1 MTKSSHPPSQS
12 KNALNE
18 HPSESPNRVH
28 LSWEPLLPGTSSMD
42 IVVDDS
48 DVHYHFYYEALQHVR
63 TNPHPDYFTCPCAT
77 SVSMWTD
84 VFWNGPVQDAL
95 KHCQS
100 FGTLINLLMDKFSD
114 IDQLSTEAFLPAGP
128 DSVLNFIAF
137 GVLTVRNAVPLC
149 KHFTCT
155 IRASPGDARASH
167 LYHAQFLD
175 LTILVWLIESRR
187 RTMCHSY
194 PMPWSRDVQIELSR
208 MQASPS
214 DSLPYTTP
222 LLTEDDMPR
231 DEDYDGAMLRS
242 LFGTIIDIPWYGAA
256 HDGFPYCST
265 MSSYTRIRQPPGACH
280 SRRDDAALWVSAL
293 TFGFL
298 EAATRTRIPESM
310 FVVPGPREGE
320 QVLSGSRIHRFLMH
334 FYLSQYRDDNFP
346 EGHLEHG
353 RQIVGLVNHALDALD
368 EEAV

>member
-1 MTKSSHPPSQS
+1 MT
-12 KNALNE
+12 
-18 HPSESPNRVH
+18 H
-28 LSWEPLLPGTSSMD
+28 L
-42 IVVDDS
+42 
-48 DVHYHFYYEALQHVR
+48 
-63 TNPHPDYFTCPCAT
+63 
-77 SVSMWTD
+77 
-84 VFWNGPVQDAL
+84 
-95 KHCQS
+95 
-100 FGTLINLLMDKFSD
+100 
-114 IDQLSTEAFLPAGP
+114 
-128 DSVLNFIAF
+128 
-137 GVLTVRNAVPLC
+137 
-149 KHFTCT
+149 
-155 IRASPGDARASH
+155 
-167 LYHAQFLD
+167 
-175 LTILVWLIESRR
+175 
-187 RTMCHSY
+187 
-194 PMPWSRDVQIELSR
+194 
-208 MQASPS
+208 S

-222 LLTEDDMPR
+222 LLTENDMPS

-368 EEAV
+368 EEAVWHLGSRLLSAGCAEEDTDDVVCAIAFTVLSL